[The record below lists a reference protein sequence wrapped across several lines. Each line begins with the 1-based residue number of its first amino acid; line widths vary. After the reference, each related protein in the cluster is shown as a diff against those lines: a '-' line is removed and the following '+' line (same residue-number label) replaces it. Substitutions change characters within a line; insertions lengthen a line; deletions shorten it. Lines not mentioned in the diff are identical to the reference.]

1 MTSNHGFVFRRT
13 ALALQIVEGLAGEG
27 LTDFRSGLFLTAP
40 RRTGKSTFLRED
52 LAPACLERGWLP
64 VYVDLWED
72 KGADPAVLIANAI
85 AEALVAFDGT
95 LRKLAKKVGLEKLS
109 VLRTLSWDFSK
120 PVLPAGATLAQA
132 LELLHVASGKL
143 VVLMIDEAQHALNT
157 DSGTDAMFAL
167 KAARDELNQGREQ
180 DGLRLVCTGSSR
192 DKLAHLVINAKQPFF
207 GSSVTPF
214 PLLGRDYTETYTLYL
229 NKLLARDNQFK
240 ADDVE
245 AAFELVGRRPELLR
259 NIIGSVS
266 LDLGAASDLGALLQ
280 SGARSIRDGIR
291 TEFESSYNGLTPVQ
305 KAVLE
310 VMARRSLANESFAP
324 FSSETLQAVTAALQR
339 LGVDSTPTTSTI
351 QASIDELRQ
360 RELLWKSNRGAYAFE
375 DKSLAVWLVENLN
388 VNERPV

>member
-192 DKLAHLVINAKQPFF
+192 DKLAHLVLNAKQPFF

-310 VMARRSLANESFAP
+310 VMARRSLANEPFAP

-360 RELLWKSNRGAYAFE
+360 RDLLWKSNRGAYAFE

-388 VNERPV
+388 VNERLV